1 MGKRGLYPT
10 LSTKSSNDEV
20 DLMMNF
26 ISMCDGKKSLIEIAD
41 ILNMPIWDLYKLV
54 DELESHKLINI

>member
-1 MGKRGLYPT
+1 
-10 LSTKSSNDEV
+10 
-20 DLMMNF
+20 MNF